1 MYYRAKVIA
10 LVSWIFSIKKKEG
23 MRFLAIL
30 ALRLEEK

>member
-1 MYYRAKVIA
+1 MYYRARVIA
-10 LVSWIFSIKKKEG
+10 LVSWIFSIKKKES